1 MAQRRVFSLARKIC
15 LPGTLTNVINAA
27 PRSNARYLV
36 SCMSSRI
43 ILPGSGT
50 AGMSTR
56 NFTSKSAVKLN
67 LSRLICLDSQW
78 KQNLN
83 VEIVSLFQVQ
93 MIQKRQQKAHRLLRL
108 LRPQWRPRLRSFQN
122 YSRKLQNLQPR
133 KQNGNVKNRRRKV
146 ARRRRNRGN
155 G

>member
-15 LPGTLTNVINAA
+15 LPGTVTNVINAA

-56 NFTSKSAVKLN
+56 NFTSKSAVKLD
-67 LSRLICLDSQW
+67 LSRPICLDSWW

-83 VEIVSLFQVQ
+83 VEIVFLFQVQ
-93 MIQKRQQKAHRLLRL
+93 MIQKRQQKAHRL